1 MEKVIKSS
9 NTQKHILLL
18 DDVVSAST
26 KQQKWWK
33 SNLMV
38 LSGEQ
43 EVGLIKKDSFW
54 KWNFTFWK
62 GDENVLTIQ
71 PKWKGDIE
79 LKSADG
85 HVWKLIKKGASD
97 NKIML
102 LNAEGREVLVMEKQG
117 KWWQSRP
124 YKVTLEDKENLPILD
139 EVLPLVIVSTLGLL
153 SQRFVWIIVALMF
166 ANILTNQ

>member
-1 MEKVIKSS
+1 MEKILKH
-9 NTQKHILLL
+9 NGTQKTVLLI
-18 DDVVSAST
+18 DGVEVAMV
-26 KQQKWWK
+26 KPQKWWK
-33 SNLMV
+33 SNLML

-43 EVGLIKKDSFW
+43 ELGLIKKDSFW

-153 SQRFVWIIVALMF
+153 SQRFVWIIVVVMF
-166 ANILTNQ
+166 ANILTRQ

>member
-1 MEKVIKSS
+1 MEKILKH
-9 NTQKHILLL
+9 NGTQKTVLFI
-18 DDVVSAST
+18 DGVEVAMV
-26 KQQKWWK
+26 KPQKWWK
-33 SNLMV
+33 SNLML

-43 EVGLIKKDSFW
+43 ELGLIKKDSFW

-153 SQRFVWIIVALMF
+153 SQRFVWIIVVVMF
-166 ANILTNQ
+166 ANILTRQ

>member
-1 MEKVIKSS
+1 MEKIVKSS
-9 NTQKHILLL
+9 TTQKHILLL
-18 DDVVSAST
+18 DDVVFAST
-26 KQQKWWK
+26 KQHKWWR
-33 SNLMV
+33 SNLIFH
-38 LSGEQ
+38 SGEL
-43 EVGLIKKDSFW
+43 ELGLLKKDTFW
-54 KWNFTFWK
+54 KWSFSFWK
-62 GDENVLTIQ
+62 GDKNMFSIQ
-71 PKWKGDIE
+71 PKRKGDIE

-153 SQRFVWIIVALMF
+153 SQRFVWIIVVVMF
-166 ANILTNQ
+166 ANILTRQ